1 MAPLQRLRERVDALH
16 QQLSGPD
23 SLDAADRASLESLLA
38 DVARVLE
45 RDDEAQDE
53 ARDEADS
60 AETHESLVDQLREAA
75 ESFEEQHPSL
85 TELVGRVADALSRLG
100 I

>member
-16 QQLSGPD
+16 QQLSGTE

-38 DVARVLE
+38 DVARLLE
-45 RDDEAQDE
+45 RDDEA
-53 ARDEADS
+53 RDEGAS

>member
-1 MAPLQRLRERVDALH
+1 MAPLQRLKERVDALH
-16 QQLSGPD
+16 QQLSGTD
-23 SLDAADRASLESLLA
+23 ELDAADRASLEALLA

-45 RDDEAQDE
+45 RDDEAHDE
-53 ARDEADS
+53 AES
-60 AETHESLVDQLREAA
+60 AETDESLVDQLREAA
-75 ESFEEQHPSL
+75 ESFEEKHPSL

>member
-1 MAPLQRLRERVDALH
+1 MAPLQRLKERVDALH
-16 QQLSGPD
+16 QQLSGSD
-23 SLDAADRASLESLLA
+23 SLDEADRASLESLLA

-45 RDDEAQDE
+45 RDDEAHE
-53 ARDEADS
+53 KAESVEAD
-60 AETHESLVDQLREAA
+60 ESLVDQLREAA
-75 ESFEEQHPSL
+75 ENFEEQHPTL